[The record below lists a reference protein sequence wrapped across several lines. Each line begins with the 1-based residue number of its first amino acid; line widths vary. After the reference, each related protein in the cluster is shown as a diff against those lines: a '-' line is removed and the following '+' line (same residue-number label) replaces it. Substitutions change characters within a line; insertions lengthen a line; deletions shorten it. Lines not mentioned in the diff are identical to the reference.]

1 MLKTIIEDYNFK
13 ELSQNHIKDII
24 QHIVS
29 KNIEFG
35 LVINIESVIF
45 EPDLP
50 KGIKKKLNKF
60 SLFTLAGYTFTTVR
74 IDGDFLFFEAGFGEE
89 NFGSVLK
96 IPLFSILQIIIND
109 NIIYINLTAT
119 VEKFNQKDLKD
130 NSFNVFKNNPNN
142 KKFN

>member
-1 MLKTIIEDYNFK
+1 MLQTIIEDYNFK
-13 ELSQNHIKDII
+13 ELAQNHIKDII

-29 KNIEFG
+29 KNIEFS
-35 LVINIESVIF
+35 LVINIESVIY

>member
-13 ELSQNHIKDII
+13 ELAQNHVKDII
-24 QHIVS
+24 NHIIS
-29 KNIEFG
+29 KNIEFS
-35 LVINIESVIF
+35 LVVNIESVIF

-50 KGIKKKLNKF
+50 KDIKKKLNKF

-74 IDGDFLFFEAGFGEE
+74 IDGNFLFFEAGFGEE

-96 IPLFSILQIIIND
+96 IPLFSILQIIVND

-119 VEKFNQKDLKD
+119 VEKFNKKDLKD
-130 NSFNVFKNNPNN
+130 NSFNIFKNNPNN

>member
-13 ELSQNHIKDII
+13 ELAQNHIKDII

-29 KNIEFG
+29 KNIEFS

>member
-1 MLKTIIEDYNFK
+1 MLQTIIEDYNFK
-13 ELSQNHIKDII
+13 ELAQNHIKDII

-29 KNIEFG
+29 KNIEFS